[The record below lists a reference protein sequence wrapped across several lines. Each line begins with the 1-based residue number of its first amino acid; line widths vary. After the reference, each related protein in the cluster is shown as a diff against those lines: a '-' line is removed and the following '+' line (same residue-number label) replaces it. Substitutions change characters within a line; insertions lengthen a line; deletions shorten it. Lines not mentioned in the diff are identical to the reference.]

1 MLADT
6 SEQWSICVYLC
17 LLSMH
22 DEYSVEFMFGCLA
35 LARNSPASQ
44 TTKLYT
50 QYILYNYIIL
60 TDKHMVIR
68 VRLWACIACSRNS
81 NRLHAIFIVMVLEE
95 MLKSVSYLT
104 VH

>member
-60 TDKHMVIR
+60 TDKHMVIC
-68 VRLWACIACSRNS
+68 VRLCW
-81 NRLHAIFIVMVLEE
+81 HALLAAEIVTGCMQYSL
-95 MLKSVSYLT
+95 
-104 VH
+104 